1 MVEHYSLGLA
11 DRDRV
16 DTAFGGGLP
25 EGSVVLIE
33 GEDGAGKSALCQRF
47 SYGMAEEGAHVTYVS
62 TELESWEFVQQ
73 MHSLSYDVVDHLLGE
88 RTLFLHAD
96 VDTHD
101 EGESRQLLARFAGA
115 KTLWKAD
122 VIYVDTLTAL
132 LRNDPNYEATVASG
146 DEDHVVQRLVSL
158 LQQRTLTDRT
168 IVLTVDPTSVSEDAL
183 RPLRNVANVYF
194 ELETKSVG
202 QEIRRNVRV
211 RRFQNMKSP
220 VDDSIGF
227 SVQQGRGLSIVSRTV
242 A

>member
-1 MVEHYSLGLA
+1 MVEHYSLGLT

-47 SYGMAEEGAHVTYVS
+47 SYGMAEEGTRVTYIS

-146 DEDHVVQRLVSL
+146 DEDHVIQRLVSL

-168 IVLTVDPTSVSEDAL
+168 IVLTADPTSVSDDAL

-211 RRFQNMKSP
+211 RRFQNMNSP